1 MMEHW
6 QSMILRDLLRVE
18 HGFAFKGEYF
28 ADSGHYVVLT
38 PGNFYEEGGFKLRPG
53 KDRFYLGEIPERY
66 ILSKGSMIV
75 AMTEQAEGLLGSP
88 AIMPESDRYLH
99 NQRLGLVRPI
109 ERWADL
115 RFLYYLFNTN
125 VVREQI
131 RNSSSGAKVRHTSPE
146 RIYGTKVLVP
156 GIAIQRKIAA
166 ILTAYDDLIEVNKRR
181 IALLEKM
188 AEELY
193 REWFV
198 RLRFPGYQ
206 KTRFVKGVPEGW
218 PFDVGRAFFDHV
230 KGKSYASHEISDED
244 GTCFFITLKSFHRR
258 GGYRKE
264 GLKYFSG
271 SYKDG
276 QSVEAGDVV
285 MAVTDMTQDRAVVG
299 EVARIPKLHGKK
311 SVISLDVIRLM
322 PKNMSTTFLYSYM
335 RYSGFANYI
344 KEYANGA
351 NVLHLKPDL
360 IGKQRLLFPPAE
372 LRDQFSSLVEP
383 FYQEIDALEE
393 ANGVLTKTRDLLL
406 PRLISG
412 KLSVEDLDIQF
423 PPSMQETTAEQES
436 LLEAR
441 RA

>member
-206 KTRFVKGVPEGW
+206 DTRFVKGVPEGW
-218 PFDVGRAFFDHV
+218 KMQKIEDAFAFT
-230 KGKSYASHEISDED
+230 GGGTPSKSVPSFWAD
-244 GTCFFITLKSFHRR
+244 GTVNWFTPSDITGAAGIFCSDSEDRCSEEGLARSSARLFPAYSVMMTSRATIGAIGINTTPACTNQGFITCIPNERYPLPYLYQWLKLAKPYFEQLC
-258 GGYRKE
+258 GGATFPELTKGTFKKLE
-264 GLKYFSG
+264 ILSPTEE
-271 SYKDG
+271 
-276 QSVEAGDVV
+276 VIEAFIERS
-285 MAVTDMTQDRAVVG
+285 AP
-299 EVARIPKLHGKK
+299 IF
-311 SVISLDVIRLM
+311 
-322 PKNMSTTFLYSYM
+322 TTIE
-335 RYSGFANYI
+335 N
-344 KEYANGA
+344 
-351 NVLHLKPDL
+351 
-360 IGKQRLLFPPAE
+360 LLE
-372 LRDQFSSLVEP
+372 QN
-383 FYQEIDALEE
+383 Q
-393 ANGVLTKTRDLLL
+393 NLTKTRDLLL